1 MRFIFGVIVGGLLT
15 VGSAYFVDAASRAGA
30 KPLVNWD
37 VVNQKMNSLSVRV
50 REGWRKIS
58 G

>member
-1 MRFIFGVIVGGLLT
+1 MRFIFGIIVGALLT
-15 VGSAYFVDAASRAGA
+15 VGGAYFVDTASRAGA
-30 KPLVNWD
+30 KPLVNWE
-37 VVNQKMNSLSVRV
+37 VAAQKMNSLSVRV